1 MKRISLFIFTFLF
14 VFNSFGTKNPIEVM
28 TKKTFIV
35 KGSDFVY
42 VHTTDNIIIDDLNKL
57 FKANGSYTVDNE
69 TVFYYTLKKYDK
81 VKAVIQ
87 AIIEDD
93 FNKQ

>member
-1 MKRISLFIFTFLF
+1 
-14 VFNSFGTKNPIEVM
+14 M

-42 VHTTDNIIIDDLNKL
+42 VHTTDIIIIDELNNL

-69 TVFYYTLKKYDK
+69 TVYYYTLKNT
-81 VKAVIQ
+81 IR
-87 AIIEDD
+87 
-93 FNKQ
+93 